1 MDALHTILSN
11 RDLDFTAP
19 VYVKSGCAEVVAKL
33 DPDPLHRQLIE
44 NYNGLFAFHRAL
56 HVFGCTPTVSF
67 HDILKRNTP
76 ERWRGMYG
84 DAVKSL
90 RFFAEEAF
98 GNLYAYGPTGIV
110 FFDIESAEST
120 VVAANFEGWTNY
132 IANDT
137 DYATGRS
144 LLEKWSAAHGPLPF
158 GSRLC
163 PKKLFIIGGQY
174 EVGNLYATDWE
185 RNLEFHAEVA
195 RQLKNLPEGTKVK
208 IEFRE

>member
-11 RDLDFTAP
+11 RNLDFNPPAF
-19 VYVKSGCAEVVAKL
+19 VKPACV
-33 DPDPLHRQLIE
+33 QLIAQLHLDALHGQWLE

-56 HVFGCTPTVSF
+56 HVFGCAPSVPF
-67 HDILKRNTP
+67 HDIAKRNAP
-76 ERWRGMYG
+76 ESWREMYG
-84 DAVKSL
+84 DAANGL

-137 DYATGRS
+137 DYATGRR
-144 LLEKWSAAHGPLPF
+144 LLDQWSAIHGPLPF

-163 PKKLFIIGGQY
+163 PKKLFILGGKY
-174 EVGNLYATDWE
+174 EVGNLYAVDWA
-185 RNLEFHAEVA
+185 RNLEFHAEVS